1 NTAGGWTCTL
11 PGPEVPE
18 SGERLSPT
26 SPLRFHGQPTPF
38 VVDVQGAG
46 TYPVSEEDRLY
57 GCTRSGLF
65 PHRLDQIEFGGR
77 TMRALFR
84 ACSCAQ
90 PKPACLILDSF
101 SKASD
106 LVLGYSMETKKGTPR
121 WRPSNWSERW
131 LLLFNHNGFAV
142 TARILRDTRRGAIR
156 DRHPHLDVMGA
167 SSQAGEHCG
176 HWGVDILGRI
186 LREE

>member
-1 NTAGGWTCTL
+1 L
-11 PGPEVPE
+11 RMHEV
-18 SGERLSPT
+18 RAL
-26 SPLRFHGQPTPF
+26 
-38 VVDVQGAG
+38 
-46 TYPVSEEDRLY
+46 
-57 GCTRSGLF
+57 

-186 LREE
+186 LREEQARCLATNSRIPVHSQIEVDGVSHSGCRHVAAPLDGDLGIGTRLVKCSD